1 MSIRYRVKTKHTKEL
16 LKDFVKFSFRVNHP
30 KATARLGIIG
40 VGFLIIG
47 TGMKQGS
54 LAMWLCLVFGAV
66 FCVLACTRDRI
77 GVMQLKKNDKIYQND
92 WEVDTSFLMERS
104 ESKIVEIQKGFR
116 KVIKKLL
123 LCIWMRKIIIL
134 E

>member
-77 GVMQLKKNDKIYQND
+77 GVMQLKKNDK
-92 WEVDTSFLMERS
+92 F
-104 ESKIVEIQKGFR
+104 
-116 KVIKKLL
+116 IKMTGK
-123 LCIWMRKIIIL
+123 
-134 E
+134 